1 MWQRGAWRINDQR
14 WKVYQG
20 QLRKG
25 LGRVIEIQLKEN
37 GSAVIPWIGFDDC
50 SISATERLAIAR
62 RIVRLHNEDLNRQA
76 NTAH

>member
-1 MWQRGAWRINDQR
+1 MAKWRINDQR

-20 QLRKG
+20 QLCKG